1 MLRSE
6 DEKSQARQVCKASEA
21 ERPQYVPGTEVAW
34 PGEGEVGWLIL
45 EKSSGLR
52 LRQAQPVPQE
62 CNEYKVDPGV
72 QQATSDG

>member
-21 ERPQYVPGTEVAW
+21 ERPQYAPGTEVAW

-52 LRQAQPVPQE
+52 LGRLSLCPRNAM
-62 CNEYKVDPGV
+62 NIK
-72 QQATSDG
+72 